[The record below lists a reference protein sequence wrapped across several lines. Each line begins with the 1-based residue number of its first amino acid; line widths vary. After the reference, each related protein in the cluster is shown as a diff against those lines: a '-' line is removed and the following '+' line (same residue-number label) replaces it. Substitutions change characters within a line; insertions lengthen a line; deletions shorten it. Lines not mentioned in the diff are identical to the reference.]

1 MTVRRAAPGQ
11 LFLSAGLVAMLAGCA
26 STPLGPTV
34 QTMPGSGKT
43 FAAFQDDNTV
53 CKGFASDQ
61 VKGEADAANQRTA
74 GAVALG
80 TLLGAGLGAAIGG
93 VTGDA
98 GAGAAIGAAS
108 GATSG
113 TAIGAS
119 NNSNDQ
125 AMIQQQYDNAYSQC
139 MYAKGEQVPGF
150 VPIAAAAPPPPPMAA
165 ADPQVRTSPV
175 ELISLG
181 YLHDTAD
188 GYIGSRTRAAISS
201 FQQSHGMPVTGAPS
215 PTLLAQMQSTPT
227 GATAAAVPGAVPVAP
242 AAAATATASA
252 PSNWVAPTTG
262 ASRVTPA
269 AATAPAAPSGWVAP
283 TKQ

>member
-11 LFLSAGLVAMLAGCA
+11 FFLSAGLVAMLAGCA

-80 TLLGAGLGAAIGG
+80 TLLGVGLGAAIGG

-108 GATSG
+108 GATGG

-119 NNSNDQ
+119 NNANDQ

-150 VPIAAAAPPPPPMAA
+150 VPIAAAAAPPPPPMAA
-165 ADPQVRTSPV
+165 ADPLVRSSQV
-175 ELISLG
+175 ELIRLG

-201 FQQSHGMPVTGAPS
+201 FQQSHGMPVTGTPS

-227 GATAAAVPGAVPVAP
+227 SAT
-242 AAAATATASA
+242 AAATATASA
-252 PSNWVAPTTG
+252 PSNWVAPATAG
-262 ASRVTPA
+262 ASRATPA